1 MSTNNKASKNEN
13 LLSSMMDLFFPF
25 WPLLAVFL
33 IVALFLAWGFKQYQT
48 PTYGI
53 SATLIIKD
61 ENKGVDDGQM
71 VESMNPFDSKK
82 IVENEIE
89 VIQSPDIMKKVVDT
103 LNLYV
108 PIFEEKDYFGLSV
121 KSVSAYNSSPINI
134 KLKNPDKI
142 LIDEEAPSEHYFT
155 FDSSTD
161 ELKVDGKIYPLNQWV
176 MSSFGEVMFFPNE
189 NRVKQASN
197 PLYFILV
204 NPRSVNQS
212 LLQSLEVTPPEKLS
226 TVINLSL
233 EDEVPSRGEDILNGL
248 IAAYNQKGIED
259 RNKLAA
265 NTMEFIESRITNVED
280 ELSDLETE
288 IEEYRSTKGV
298 VDLSEQSRI
307 YLQDAGQNDQR
318 IADIRLKLSV
328 LDKVENYIQSKNTGG
343 SIVPST
349 LGIDDP
355 VLTQLLQKLY
365 NSEIEYARLKKT
377 TAVNNPMLM
386 SLADEINKT
395 RPNILDNVQSQKSNL
410 NASLSNLYSNSGR
423 YNSALK
429 TIPEKE
435 RKLLEITRRKTVKND
450 LFAYLLQK
458 REEIALSYVPTL
470 ADESVVTKAQA
481 SLEPVSPKGIKIYG
495 IALFLAIGGWIAY
508 VITKEMMNSK
518 VLFRSEIEESTSL
531 PVIGELSYLKGGKLL
546 SLENPE
552 DVPVI
557 EEFRQLDAQLGLYSR
572 TFRKKKILVTSSL
585 AGEGKSFVSK
595 NLASSLAQSGKKV
608 ILLDMDFRKP
618 NTTRIFDLKDN
629 KGIVDYLKG
638 ETQLDKL
645 IVKLEANPNLD
656 ILPAGTRGE
665 DQTQLLLNGRLETMF
680 DELSVQY
687 DYVIMDSAP
696 LGLVSDANLL
706 SEFSEITLLVV
717 RHDFTPKKILQRL
730 DHNKVEKN
738 LTHAGIVF
746 NGLKK
751 RGFVKKDSGYGYGYS
766 QVYGYEGYAAQK

>member
-176 MSSFGEVMFFPNE
+176 MSPFGEVMFFPNE

-288 IEEYRSTKGV
+288 IEEYRSSKGV

>member
-656 ILPAGTRGE
+656 ILPAGTGGE
-665 DQTQLLLNGRLETMF
+665 DQTQLLLNGKLETMF